1 MGSVLIRAHWEGDEV
16 TNTTCLQL
24 HEPLPP
30 IHVRSM
36 PQRDGDTQTVLHVA
50 DTRSTFLYAGGCDY
64 ITLDGRLNLELD
76 YHSSK
81 LQDSAVHMMSL
92 PT

>member
-36 PQRDGDTQTVLHVA
+36 LQRDRGTHK
-50 DTRSTFLYAGGCDY
+50 LYC
-64 ITLDGRLNLELD
+64 
-76 YHSSK
+76 
-81 LQDSAVHMMSL
+81 MSL
-92 PT
+92 THDPHFYTQEVVTI